1 MFRDPETRRKLA
13 LFGIA
18 LGVIGAIGVV
28 WSVAAGGAE
37 IWSLIIL
44 IPVFAVISRLVR
56 LVGQIT
62 ERQANVRREQRRNS
76 DRS

>member
-13 LFGIA
+13 LFGIV
-18 LGVIGAIGVV
+18 LGVIGAIGVI

-44 IPVFAVISRLVR
+44 LPVFAVISRLVR
-56 LVGQIT
+56 LVGHIT
-62 ERQANVRREQRRNS
+62 EKQASARREQRRE
-76 DRS
+76 

>member
-1 MFRDPETRRKLA
+1 MLRDPETRRKLA
-13 LFGIA
+13 LFGIV
-18 LGVIGAIGVV
+18 LGVIGSIGVI

-44 IPVFAVISRLVR
+44 IPVFAVISRLGR

-62 ERQANVRREQRRNS
+62 EKQVNERREKRRDP
-76 DRS
+76 DR